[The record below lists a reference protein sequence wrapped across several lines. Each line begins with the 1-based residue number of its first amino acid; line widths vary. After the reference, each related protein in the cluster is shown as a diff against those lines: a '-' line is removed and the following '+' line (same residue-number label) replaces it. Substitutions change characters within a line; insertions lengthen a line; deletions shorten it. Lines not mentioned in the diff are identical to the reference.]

1 MGLIGDPRIDGAAI
15 EVIRKYG
22 TGTGGRACLREQ
34 RISIL
39 RMEHEL
45 TTFRGTE
52 AAHLQFRFYARCR
65 RESGRQEGRGATSYL
80 ANGLVRDS
88 AGRFVQL
95 VCL

>member
-39 RMEHEL
+39 LMEHEL

-52 AAHLQFRFYARCR
+52 AAHLQFRFMPGVA
-65 RESGRQEGRGATSYL
+65 EKVAAKKGAEQPHTL
-80 ANGLVRDS
+80 PTA
-88 AGRFVQL
+88 
-95 VCL
+95 